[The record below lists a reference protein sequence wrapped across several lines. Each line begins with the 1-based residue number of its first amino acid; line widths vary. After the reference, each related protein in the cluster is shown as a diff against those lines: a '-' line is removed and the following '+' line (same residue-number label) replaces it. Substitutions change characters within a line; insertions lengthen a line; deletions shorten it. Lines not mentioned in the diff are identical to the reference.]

1 MRLLLIGCTG
11 LVGRGLVPLLRQQ
24 GHELVLVSRTA
35 GQGDIEA
42 NPASVEA
49 WRAGAPL
56 ANSLAAADA
65 VINLAGEPIAERRWT
80 PAQRQLLRD
89 SRISTTSLLV
99 AAINAC
105 PSPPQLLIQGSAVGY
120 YGSSATASFTEASPA
135 AADFLGQLC
144 QHWEAATQ
152 ELNPACRLVIL
163 RTGIVLAA
171 DGGALGKMLPIFRL
185 GFGGPVGSGQQWMSW
200 IHRHDYCSLVA
211 AALTDPAWSGVYNAT
226 APEPATMANFCQSLG
241 RALAR
246 PSLLPVP
253 AALLQ
258 LLLGDGASVVLEG
271 QRVLPQRLQQQG
283 FTFKY
288 PQLDG
293 ALADCLKA

>member
-24 GHELVLVSRTA
+24 GHALVLVSRRA

-42 NPASVEA
+42 NPASAEA
-49 WRAGAPL
+49 WRAGTPL
-56 ANSLAAADA
+56 ANALAAADA
-65 VINLAGEPIAERRWT
+65 VINLAGEPIAERRWS
-80 PAQRQLLRD
+80 PAQCQLLRD
-89 SRISTTSLLV
+89 SRINTTSLVV

-120 YGSSATASFTEASPA
+120 YGNSATASFTEASPA

-144 QHWEAATQ
+144 QQWEAATQ
-152 ELNPACRLVIL
+152 GLTPACRLVIL

-185 GFGGPVGSGQQWMSW
+185 GFGGPVGSGEQWMSW

-211 AALTDPAWSGVYNAT
+211 SALADPAWRGIYNAT

-271 QRVLPQRLQQQG
+271 QRVLPERLQQQG
-283 FTFKY
+283 FNFQY
-288 PQLDG
+288 PQLAG
-293 ALADCLKA
+293 ALADCVKA

>member
-1 MRLLLIGCTG
+1 
-11 LVGRGLVPLLRQQ
+11 
-24 GHELVLVSRTA
+24 
-35 GQGDIEA
+35 
-42 NPASVEA
+42 
-49 WRAGAPL
+49 
-56 ANSLAAADA
+56 
-65 VINLAGEPIAERRWT
+65 
-80 PAQRQLLRD
+80 
-89 SRISTTSLLV
+89 
-99 AAINAC
+99 
-105 PSPPQLLIQGSAVGY
+105 
-120 YGSSATASFTEASPA
+120 
-135 AADFLGQLC
+135 
-144 QHWEAATQ
+144 
-152 ELNPACRLVIL
+152 
-163 RTGIVLAA
+163 VLAA

-283 FTFKY
+283 FTFRY